1 MAYHIFRA
9 ISLPECPVLAEG
21 SEVLF
26 KKYFGIGTFPI
37 KSTDKLYHDEIIAS
51 ISECEI
57 QPIPKVEVENE
68 GEEEN
73 PDAPTV
79 ALVSQQGTC
88 CYMSEELT
96 KDEVIEQIKA
106 AWAQKQQLFDVIDET
121 VAKEEKKKILSKK
134 QEKVLRPTDRH
145 SAYYY
150 IFVRPVQIILI
161 LLAIGYLL
169 MLAYRRELR
178 QRQLEEQ
185 MQLEELMRGSSQGGF
200 FDDEE

>member
-26 KKYFGIGTFPI
+26 KKYFGIGTFPL

-51 ISECEI
+51 INECEI
-57 QPIPKVEVENE
+57 QPLPKVENGNE

-96 KDEVIEQIKA
+96 KDEVIEQIQA
-106 AWAQKQQLFDVIDET
+106 AWAQEQQLFEVIDET

-134 QEKVLRPTDRH
+134 QEKDIRPADRH

-178 QRQLEEQ
+178 QRQIEEAIELEQ
-185 MQLEELMRGSSQGGF
+185 MMRGQGGF

>member
-1 MAYHIFRA
+1 MLFR
-9 ISLPECPVLAEG
+9 
-21 SEVLF
+21 
-26 KKYFGIGTFPI
+26 KYFGIGTFPL

-57 QPIPKVEVENE
+57 QPLPKVENENE
-68 GEEEN
+68 GEEES

-96 KDEVIEQIKA
+96 KDEVIEQIQA
-106 AWAQKQQLFDVIDET
+106 AWAQEQQLFEVIDET

-134 QEKVLRPTDRH
+134 QEKDLRPTDRH

-169 MLAYRRELR
+169 MLAYRRELK
-178 QRQLEEQ
+178 QRQIEEAIELEQ
-185 MQLEELMRGSSQGGF
+185 MMRGEGGF

>member
-26 KKYFGIGTFPI
+26 KKYFGIGTFPL

-57 QPIPKVEVENE
+57 QPLPKVENENE
-68 GEEEN
+68 GEEES

-96 KDEVIEQIKA
+96 KDEVIEQIQA
-106 AWAQKQQLFDVIDET
+106 AWAQEQQLFEVIDET

-134 QEKVLRPTDRH
+134 QEKDIRPTDRH

-169 MLAYRRELR
+169 MLAYRRELK
-178 QRQLEEQ
+178 QRQIEEAIELEQ
-185 MQLEELMRGSSQGGF
+185 MMRGEGGF

>member
-26 KKYFGIGTFPI
+26 KKYFGIGTFPL

-57 QPIPKVEVENE
+57 QPLPKVENKNE

-96 KDEVIEQIKA
+96 KDEVIEQIQA
-106 AWAQKQQLFDVIDET
+106 AWAQEQQLFEVIDET

-134 QEKVLRPTDRH
+134 QEKDLRPTDRH

-178 QRQLEEQ
+178 QRQIEEAIELEQ
-185 MQLEELMRGSSQGGF
+185 MMRGEGGF

>member
-26 KKYFGIGTFPI
+26 KKYFGIGTFPL

-57 QPIPKVEVENE
+57 QPLPKVENENE
-68 GEEEN
+68 GEEES

-96 KDEVIEQIKA
+96 KDEVIEQIQA
-106 AWAQKQQLFDVIDET
+106 AWAQEQQLFEVIDET

-134 QEKVLRPTDRH
+134 QEKDIRPTDRH

-178 QRQLEEQ
+178 QRQIEEAIELEQ
-185 MQLEELMRGSSQGGF
+185 MMRGEGGF

>member
-1 MAYHIFRA
+1 MAYHNFRA

-26 KKYFGIGTFPI
+26 RKYFGIGTFPL

-51 ISECEI
+51 LNECEI
-57 QPIPKVEVENE
+57 QPLPKVENENE
-68 GEEEN
+68 GEEES

-96 KDEVIEQIKA
+96 KDEVIEQIQA
-106 AWAQKQQLFDVIDET
+106 AWAQEQQLFEVIDET
-121 VAKEEKKKILSKK
+121 VAKEEEKKKILSKK
-134 QEKVLRPTDRH
+134 QEKDLRPTDRH

-169 MLAYRRELR
+169 MLAYRRELK
-178 QRQLEEQ
+178 QRQIEEAIELEQ
-185 MQLEELMRGSSQGGF
+185 MMRGEGGF